1 MTTAFVLSGG
11 GSLGAVQVG
20 MLIALAERDIAPDL
34 LVGTSVGAINAA
46 WVAGTQPR
54 RQDSETP
61 TSLARSAIGLAFS
74 RASSTAELR
83 RMWTRQCG
91 LLPEVLPPQRRC
103 PSRRGMLNRPA
114 APLVVTAI
122 CAWLGARVFRAHQV
136 KETRQVLDM
145 AASIRGDRPPTPAIR
160 GLGHTRHDMP
170 YHDHMPDR
178 HAMVGAKTGEC
189 RHELFPQMNRL
200 PHPGSDVDALFEHL
214 HSTGPGYVEA
224 VERLHGLMLRA
235 ARHQLAR
242 MPAACSRLGA
252 AGIDEIANQAADE
265 ATVAA
270 LGKVDSFEGR
280 SRFSTWAYKFGVLHA
295 LSSANRA
302 AWRDRDLPLDAVSE
316 PPAKTLSPEAS
327 LEEAEMS
334 SILSAAISKSLT
346 PHQRDVIIALILNDV
361 PIDAL
366 AEQMGLTRNALYKV
380 LYDARKRLR
389 SILQA
394 QGYLTDTTT
403 RGV

>member
-1 MTTAFVLSGG
+1 MSCV
-11 GSLGAVQVG
+11 
-20 MLIALAERDIAPDL
+20 
-34 LVGTSVGAINAA
+34 
-46 WVAGTQPR
+46 
-54 RQDSETP
+54 
-61 TSLARSAIGLAFS
+61 
-74 RASSTAELR
+74 
-83 RMWTRQCG
+83 
-91 LLPEVLPPQRRC
+91 
-103 PSRRGMLNRPA
+103 
-114 APLVVTAI
+114 
-122 CAWLGARVFRAHQV
+122 
-136 KETRQVLDM
+136 
-145 AASIRGDRPPTPAIR
+145 
-160 GLGHTRHDMP
+160 
-170 YHDHMPDR
+170 
-178 HAMVGAKTGEC
+178 
-189 RHELFPQMNRL
+189 PQMNRL

-214 HSTGPGYVEA
+214 HSTGPGFVEA

-235 ARHQLAR
+235 ARHQLTR

-270 LGKVDSFEGR
+270 LGKMDSFEGR

-302 AWRDRDLPLDAVSE
+302 AWRDRNLPLDAVSE

-403 RGV
+403 RGVSA